1 LKAKSLFLPS
11 HLPPLQG
18 AGALLHSFKFLVM
31 KKYTLFLIVRV
42 EVETSTDN
50 LFKAITELESQTSYE
65 IGSTENVK
73 VLETQILE
81 TVIPN
86 S

>member
-1 LKAKSLFLPS
+1 
-11 HLPPLQG
+11 
-18 AGALLHSFKFLVM
+18 M
-31 KKYTLFLIVRV
+31 KKYTLFLVVRV
-42 EVETSTDN
+42 EVETTADN
-50 LFKAITELESQTSYE
+50 LFKAITELESQTSYK
-65 IGSTENVK
+65 IGSTENVR

>member
-1 LKAKSLFLPS
+1 
-11 HLPPLQG
+11 
-18 AGALLHSFKFLVM
+18 M

>member
-1 LKAKSLFLPS
+1 
-11 HLPPLQG
+11 
-18 AGALLHSFKFLVM
+18 M
-31 KKYTLFLIVRV
+31 KKYTLFLVVRV
-42 EVETSTDN
+42 EVETTADN
-50 LFKAITELESQTSYE
+50 LFKAITELESQTSYK
-65 IGSTENVK
+65 IGSTENLK

>member
-1 LKAKSLFLPS
+1 
-11 HLPPLQG
+11 
-18 AGALLHSFKFLVM
+18 M

-65 IGSTENVK
+65 IGSTENVR

>member
-1 LKAKSLFLPS
+1 
-11 HLPPLQG
+11 
-18 AGALLHSFKFLVM
+18 M
-31 KKYTLFLIVRV
+31 KKYTLFLVVRV
-42 EVETSTDN
+42 EVETTADN
-50 LFKAITELESQTSYE
+50 LFKAITELESQTSYK

>member
-1 LKAKSLFLPS
+1 
-11 HLPPLQG
+11 
-18 AGALLHSFKFLVM
+18 M
-31 KKYTLFLIVRV
+31 KKYTLFLVVRV
-42 EVETSTDN
+42 EVETTADN
-50 LFKAITELESQTSYE
+50 LFKAITELERQTSYK